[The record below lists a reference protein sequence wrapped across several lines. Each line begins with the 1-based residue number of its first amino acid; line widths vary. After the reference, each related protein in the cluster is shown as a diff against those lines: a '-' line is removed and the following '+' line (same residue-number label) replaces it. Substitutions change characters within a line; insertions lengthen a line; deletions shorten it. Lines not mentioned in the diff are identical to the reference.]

1 MERPESVEA
10 LAALVPRL
18 PRIRLHGG
26 GSKPGLSAPHPA
38 ATTIDLGALNGIV
51 EYQPEECTFTA
62 LAATP
67 VRDLDAALALHG
79 HHLPFDPPLVD
90 AGATIGGTVAAGIN
104 GSCRYRFGGI
114 RDFIIGVRV
123 VDGLG
128 RILHSGGKVVK
139 NAAGFLLHQAL
150 VGSCGRLGALTEV
163 TFKVF
168 PAAQVHATIRIP
180 VDGVPAAL
188 AVMTSVQRTRL
199 DLEALDLLSSSMVC
213 LRIGGF
219 AEALPSR
226 ISTLL
231 EGIAGHADVLEGADD
246 AQVWREAREF
256 AWAAGAETLVRVPI
270 TPAAVATFDAA
281 VARLDARRRYAIAGN
296 LALVATM
303 TSPSEV
309 SAVLTPLGLSGQVL
323 RGATDAP
330 FIGTPIANQVDARL
344 RAVMDPEGRFSVPA
358 LAATE

>member
-26 GSKPGLSAPHPA
+26 GSKPGLSAPDPT
-38 ATTIDLGALNGIV
+38 ATTVDLGALSGIV
-51 EYQPEECTFTA
+51 EYRPEECTFTA

-67 VRDLDAALALHG
+67 VRDLDTALARHG

-114 RDFIIGVRV
+114 RDFIIGARV
-123 VDGLG
+123 VDGQG

-163 TFKVF
+163 TFKIF
-168 PAAQVHATIRIP
+168 PAAEVHATLRIP
-180 VDGVPAAL
+180 IDGVAAAL
-188 AVMTSVQRTRL
+188 DLMTALQRTRL
-199 DLEALDLLSSSMVC
+199 DLEALDLLSPSTVC
-213 LRIGGF
+213 VRIGGF
-219 AEALPSR
+219 AEAMPARVEALR
-226 ISTLL
+226 RGLVGDVELL
-231 EGIAGHADVLEGADD
+231 EGDDD
-246 AQVWREAREF
+246 AQVWRDAREF

-270 TPAAVATFDAA
+270 TPPAVARFDAA
-281 VARLDARRRYAIAGN
+281 VERLDARRRYGLAGN
-296 LALVATM
+296 LALVATAA
-303 TSPSEV
+303 SPAQV
-309 SAVLTPLGLSGQVL
+309 DALLTPLGLTGQVL
-323 RGATDAP
+323 RGATVAP
-330 FIGTPIANQVDARL
+330 FIGAPIANPVDARL

-358 LAATE
+358 FADTE